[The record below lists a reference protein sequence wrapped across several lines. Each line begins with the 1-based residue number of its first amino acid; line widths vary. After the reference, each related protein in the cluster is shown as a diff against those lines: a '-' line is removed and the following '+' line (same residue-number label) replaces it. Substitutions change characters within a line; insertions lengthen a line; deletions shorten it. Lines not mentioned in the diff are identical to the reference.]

1 MKMIQYLVD
10 ICGWVGSLSYSIYSI
25 PQAIDAMKRG
35 STEGVSNGMVL
46 LLFFGALCSL
56 IYIWPNF
63 SSPLFYN
70 FSISLIASSIIVR
83 YHFFPKKLK
92 NKNIEKFY

>member
-1 MKMIQYLVD
+1 MIEYLIDV
-10 ICGWVGSLSYSIYSI
+10 CGWIGALSYSIYSI

-35 STEGVSNGMVL
+35 YTEGLSTGMVL

-56 IYIWPNF
+56 IYILPNF

-70 FSISLIASSIIVR
+70 FSISLMAASTIFK
-83 YHFFPKKLK
+83 YHFFPRK
-92 NKNIEKFY
+92 